1 MVQRDEDKIH
11 SLQQQI
17 EFLMAHREQAV
28 NELNAVRK
36 TYGSVDGA
44 AAGVSGDRAFYN
56 HTGSVARYEL
66 KSSHQSAI
74 ASGRGQDTLGQ
85 TVLDGV
91 AADHD
96 RHRALLERA
105 PQSILDIGQHA
116 SASPCVNHFH
126 L

>member
-74 ASGRGQDTLGQ
+74 ASGRGHDTLGQ

-91 AADHD
+91 AADDHD
-96 RHRALLERA
+96 RHRA